1 MIKKTEE
8 KISKYGAD
16 SIKVLKGL
24 EAVRKRPG
32 MYIGDTDD
40 GTGLHHMVYE
50 VVDNSIDEALAG
62 YCKNIKI
69 EINKDGTLSVF
80 DDGRGIPVDIH
91 KGEKKSA
98 AEVIMTQ
105 LHAGGKFD
113 HGSYKIS
120 GGLHGVGVSV
130 VNALSQKLKLTI
142 YRDKKEH
149 YIEFKDGK
157 ALSPLK
163 VIGRAGAGVDN
174 IDVPTAKKN
183 NMIVMNTPGGNS
195 NATAEHA
202 FALIMSVLRKIP
214 FANQTTHKAQ
224 WEKKNIKGTELSKKT
239 LGIVGF
245 GNVGVRLSYLVKGFN
260 MEILVSSKSLES
272 RKKDYPHVKNVSF
285 DELIS
290 KSDIIS
296 FHCKAAAD
304 GKPMITKEHYKKIK
318 PTAYIINAARGNI
331 VDEKDLNE
339 ALNENLIA
347 GAAVDVFS
355 KEPAKENILF
365 NNPKVILTPHIAAST
380 TEASIVVAEM
390 AANQISDFLLKG
402 TKINTV

>member
-1 MIKKTEE
+1 MPKVLISDSMSNVAQKIFEKN
-8 KISKYGAD
+8 KISVDVK
-16 SIKVLKGL
+16 
-24 EAVRKRPG
+24 
-32 MYIGDTDD
+32 
-40 GTGLHHMVYE
+40 TGLSE
-50 VVDNSIDEALAG
+50 EEIIKIISECDGIVVRSATKVT
-62 YCKNIKI
+62 KNII
-69 EINKDGTLSVF
+69 L
-80 DDGRGIPVDIH
+80 
-91 KGEKKSA
+91 A
-98 AEVIMTQ
+98 A
-105 LHAGGKFD
+105 K
-113 HGSYKIS
+113 
-120 GGLHGVGVSV
+120 
-130 VNALSQKLKLTI
+130 N
-142 YRDKKEH
+142 
-149 YIEFKDGK
+149 
-157 ALSPLK
+157 LK

-174 IDVPTAKKN
+174 IDVIVAKEN
-183 NMIVMNTPGGNS
+183 NMIVVNTPGGNA

-214 FANQTTHKAQ
+214 FANETTHKGQ

-245 GNVGVRLSYLVKGFN
+245 GNVGVRLSNLVKGFD
-260 MEILVSSKSLES
+260 MEILVNSKSLES
-272 RKKDYPHVKNVSF
+272 RKNDYPHVKNVSF

-296 FHCKAAAD
+296 FHCKSTSD
-304 GKPMITKEHYKKIK
+304 GKPLINKEHYKKMK

-331 VDEKDLNE
+331 IDEKDLND

-390 AANQISDFLLKG
+390 AANQISDFLLNGVK
-402 TKINTV
+402 KNTV

>member
-1 MIKKTEE
+1 MP
-8 KISKYGAD
+8 
-16 SIKVLKGL
+16 KVLISDSMSNVAQKIF
-24 EAVRKRPG
+24 EKNNIQVDVK
-32 MYIGDTDD
+32 
-40 GTGLHHMVYE
+40 TGLSEEEIIKIIPEYDGMV
-50 VVDNSIDEALAG
+50 VRSATKVT
-62 YCKNIKI
+62 KNII
-69 EINKDGTLSVF
+69 
-80 DDGRGIPVDIH
+80 
-91 KGEKKSA
+91 SA
-98 AEVIMTQ
+98 A
-105 LHAGGKFD
+105 
-113 HGSYKIS
+113 
-120 GGLHGVGVSV
+120 
-130 VNALSQKLKLTI
+130 
-142 YRDKKEH
+142 KK
-149 YIEFKDGK
+149 
-157 ALSPLK
+157 LK

-174 IDVPTAKKN
+174 IDVPTAKEN

-195 NATAEHA
+195 NATAEHT
-202 FALIMSVLRKIP
+202 FALIMSVLRRIP
-214 FANQTTHKAQ
+214 FANETTHKGQ
-224 WEKKNIKGTELSKKT
+224 WEKKNIKGAELSKKT

-245 GNVGVRLSYLVKGFN
+245 GNVGVRLSNLVKGFDMN
-260 MEILVSSKSLES
+260 ILVNSKSLES

-331 VDEKDLNE
+331 VDEIDLNE

-390 AANQISDFLLKG
+390 VANQISDFLLKG

>member
-1 MIKKTEE
+1 MPKVLISDSMSNIAQKIFEKNNIQFDVKTGLTEE
-8 KISKYGAD
+8 EIIKIIPEYDGMVVRSAT
-16 SIKVLKGL
+16 KV
-24 EAVRKRPG
+24 
-32 MYIGDTDD
+32 T
-40 GTGLHHMVYE
+40 
-50 VVDNSIDEALAG
+50 
-62 YCKNIKI
+62 KNII
-69 EINKDGTLSVF
+69 
-80 DDGRGIPVDIH
+80 
-91 KGEKKSA
+91 SA
-98 AEVIMTQ
+98 A
-105 LHAGGKFD
+105 
-113 HGSYKIS
+113 
-120 GGLHGVGVSV
+120 
-130 VNALSQKLKLTI
+130 
-142 YRDKKEH
+142 KK
-149 YIEFKDGK
+149 
-157 ALSPLK
+157 LK

-174 IDVPTAKKN
+174 IDISTAKKN

>member
-1 MIKKTEE
+1 MP
-8 KISKYGAD
+8 
-16 SIKVLKGL
+16 KVLISDSMSNIAQKIF
-24 EAVRKRPG
+24 EKNNIQFDVK
-32 MYIGDTDD
+32 
-40 GTGLHHMVYE
+40 TGLSEEEIIKIIPEYDGMV
-50 VVDNSIDEALAG
+50 VRSATKVT
-62 YCKNIKI
+62 KNII
-69 EINKDGTLSVF
+69 
-80 DDGRGIPVDIH
+80 
-91 KGEKKSA
+91 SA
-98 AEVIMTQ
+98 A
-105 LHAGGKFD
+105 
-113 HGSYKIS
+113 
-120 GGLHGVGVSV
+120 
-130 VNALSQKLKLTI
+130 
-142 YRDKKEH
+142 KK
-149 YIEFKDGK
+149 
-157 ALSPLK
+157 LK

-296 FHCKAAAD
+296 FHCKTPAD

-318 PTAYIINAARGNI
+318 PTAYIINAARGKN
-331 VDEKDLNE
+331 VEEKDLNE

-347 GAAVDVFS
+347 GAAIDVFS

-390 AANQISDFLLKG
+390 VSNQISDFLLKG

>member
-1 MIKKTEE
+1 MP
-8 KISKYGAD
+8 
-16 SIKVLKGL
+16 KVLISDSMSNIAQKIF
-24 EAVRKRPG
+24 EKNNIQFDVK
-32 MYIGDTDD
+32 
-40 GTGLHHMVYE
+40 TGLSEEDIIKIIPEYDGMV
-50 VVDNSIDEALAG
+50 VRSATKVT
-62 YCKNIKI
+62 KNII
-69 EINKDGTLSVF
+69 
-80 DDGRGIPVDIH
+80 
-91 KGEKKSA
+91 SA
-98 AEVIMTQ
+98 A
-105 LHAGGKFD
+105 
-113 HGSYKIS
+113 
-120 GGLHGVGVSV
+120 
-130 VNALSQKLKLTI
+130 
-142 YRDKKEH
+142 KK
-149 YIEFKDGK
+149 
-157 ALSPLK
+157 LK

-245 GNVGVRLSYLVKGFN
+245 GNVGVQLSYLVKGFN
-260 MEILVSSKSLES
+260 MEILVNSKSLES

-296 FHCKAAAD
+296 FHCKTAAD

-318 PTAYIINAARGNI
+318 PTAYIINAARGDI

-390 AANQISDFLLKG
+390 VANQISNFLLKG